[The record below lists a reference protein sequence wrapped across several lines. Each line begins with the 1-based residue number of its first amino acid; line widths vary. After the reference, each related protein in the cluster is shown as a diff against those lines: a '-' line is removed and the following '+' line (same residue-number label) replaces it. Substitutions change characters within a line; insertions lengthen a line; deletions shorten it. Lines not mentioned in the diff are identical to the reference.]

1 MQFVLNDVTRLDCGP
16 IGPAA
21 AAAVTRIMLD
31 KEAIESARFLH
42 FFYFLAF
49 HEEGMSR
56 ID

>member
-1 MQFVLNDVTRLDCGP
+1 MLNDVTRLDCGP

-21 AAAVTRIMLD
+21 AAAAAVARIMSD
-31 KEAIESARFLH
+31 KEAIESARLLH